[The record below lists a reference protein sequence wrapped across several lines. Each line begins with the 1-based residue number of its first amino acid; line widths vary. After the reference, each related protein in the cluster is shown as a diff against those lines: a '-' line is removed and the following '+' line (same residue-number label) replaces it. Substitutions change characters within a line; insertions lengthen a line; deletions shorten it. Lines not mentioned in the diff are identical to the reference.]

1 MKIVMNVIKTIFC
14 LALIAATVYLAFGV
28 IMAKP
33 DGGIDG
39 DPVIE
44 IGNIGKE
51 PVSLFSELTDETDAV
66 QSVIDEY
73 DLSDEAEVKSAIIAL
88 YAIGC
93 KTWYN
98 APARGA
104 RYLGNG
110 TAGISGKLEGKLKVF
125 NERYYVKGDA
135 TPDEPYPYYGIEEK
149 HNYAYDVGDG
159 GAIATIAANMLG
171 SARRFVY
178 MPTGDW
184 AWEGVPN
191 STKMNTEGATATF
204 SNGVPT
210 FKAAATVKSEKQ
222 KEKLYSHLWNNS
234 KVEESAYYDYDGDI
248 PDKSSYVL
256 NDEKAI
262 LGAKAENGIAPKL
275 TESKIDGKTV
285 WTAEFAI
292 DCSNPKAVYT
302 KYAAHAI
309 GKTVSSAVDIV
320 YKKLTVKFELWE
332 TGYFRSWSA
341 TERWEGVSTS
351 AVKGTGFAEVESTE
365 IYTYDIAEVTKV
377 IAEKA
382 ALVLKADPAK
392 PDVNKVVSVTY
403 NGKEV
408 FR

>member
-1 MKIVMNVIKTIFC
+1 MKIVMNVIKSIFC
-14 LALIAATVYLAFGV
+14 LALIAVTVYLAIGL
-28 IMAKP
+28 IMAKG
-33 DGGIDG
+33 DGGIEG

-51 PVSLFSELTDETDAV
+51 PVSLFSEMLNKTDDV
-66 QSVIDEY
+66 RRVIDDY
-73 DLSDEAEVKSAIIAL
+73 DLSDEEDVKNAIIEL
-88 YAIGC
+88 YTIGC
-93 KTWYN
+93 VTWYN

-135 TPDEPYPYYGIEEK
+135 TADNPYPYYGIEEK

-159 GAIATIAANMLG
+159 GAIANIAANMLG

-184 AWEGVPN
+184 TWEGVPN
-191 STKMNTEGATATF
+191 SSKMNTEGATATF

-210 FKAAATVKSEKQ
+210 YQTAAAVKSEKES
-222 KEKLYSHLWNNS
+222 EKLYSHLGTG
-234 KVEESAYYDYDGDI
+234 SAYYNYRGEI

-256 NDEKAI
+256 NSSSAI
-262 LGAKAENGIAPKL
+262 LGASDENGMAPKL

-285 WTAEFAI
+285 WTAEFAVNC
-292 DCSNPKAVYT
+292 DKEKVYT
-302 KYAAHAI
+302 KYASHAI
-309 GKTVSSAVDIV
+309 GKTIKSAKEIV

-332 TGYFRSWSA
+332 TGYFRSWSS

-351 AVKGTGFAEVESTE
+351 AVSGTGFAEVASTE
-365 IYTYDIAEVTKV
+365 VYTYDIEEVTKV
-377 IAEKA
+377 ISEKA

-392 PDVNKVVSVTY
+392 PDFNKVVNVTY
-403 NGKEV
+403 NGQKV
-408 FR
+408 FK